1 MLLCWRRAAFIC
13 KLTINMSHE
22 GNAPNKCDILPLI
35 WCHLYQTLVFSA
47 ISVSLLNILPIFF
60 VLLKVALS
68 PTVFWLFHDG
78 VRQTVWTVVLCLVP
92 LLNGLFV
99 SWSIWIWG
107 FRCEL
112 NCRSMCRERSSCPYL
127 QPSTSGWPGLLRNF
141 AETKCKCLSLHN
153 YAWCSDHF
161 HADMSN
167 KSLVAIFIYRFN
179 YRHSSQQGKRQKR
192 GLLGEK
198 ALKKKLNSQLVTWG
212 FKRDRL
218 TNFNQTI
225 CVRSFYRQPLQ

>member
-1 MLLCWRRAAFIC
+1 MWHFGSYLMSSLSDISLFSYFSQSFEHFAHLFCSSQSSFESNCFLAF
-13 KLTINMSHE
+13 S
-22 GNAPNKCDILPLI
+22 
-35 WCHLYQTLVFSA
+35 WQSQTDR
-47 ISVSLLNILPIFF
+47 LN
-60 VLLKVALS
+60 S
-68 PTVFWLFHDG
+68 
-78 VRQTVWTVVLCLVP
+78 RLVP

-99 SWSIWIWG
+99 SWNIWIWG

-112 NCRSMCRERSSCPYL
+112 NCRSLSHVQRKVQLPLS
-127 QPSTSGWPGLLRNF
+127 SGWPGLLRNF

-167 KSLVAIFIYRFN
+167 KSLVAVFIYRFN

-198 ALKKKLNSQLVTWG
+198 ALKKTQLRTSNM
-212 FKRDRL
+212 R
-218 TNFNQTI
+218 I
-225 CVRSFYRQPLQ
+225 